1 MSASGRE
8 YDLLVLGGGAGGLM
22 AARTAHQLGA
32 RTLLINDGPPGGDC
46 TFTGC
51 VPSKALLAA
60 AAKGFSFEQASSRV
74 REAIER
80 IAAREDAPTLRAEGI
95 DVADGRGVLRS
106 STSVEVGGETFRA
119 RKIIIATGA
128 TAAVPP
134 IPGLADT
141 PFLTNENV
149 FSLQQQPASMVV
161 LGGGAI
167 GVELAQAFAR
177 LGTKITLIESLDR
190 LLAREEPE
198 TSTIIHDALIA
209 DGVGICTGSAVT
221 KVTSIGQSVRV
232 QLQDGQQINAEQ
244 LLVAVGRNPASS
256 GFGLGQIGVE
266 TDDRGFIRTKD
277 TMATTVSGV
286 WAIGDVTGR
295 LQFTHAA
302 ARMAFIAVHN
312 ALSRTAR
319 VRPTRFDSSAI
330 PWVTFTSPQVGRVG
344 ITEADAARIDGARV
358 AYVPLDEVDRAVAE
372 HETLGFVKL
381 IAGPRPVLKNLG
393 GGHILGATIV
403 APTGGEL
410 ADEVAFAMHT
420 RAFTGRLA
428 QSVHAYPTWSSALQ
442 QTAAQFFFTYGGRAA
457 RPARDR

>member
-1 MSASGRE
+1 MRPTARD
-8 YDLLVLGGGAGGLM
+8 YDLLVLGGGAGGLT
-22 AARTAHQLGA
+22 AARTAHRLGA

-51 VPSKALLAA
+51 VPSKTLLAA
-60 AAKGFSFEQASSRV
+60 AAKGCTFAQASSRV
-74 REAIER
+74 TEAIER

-95 DVADGRGVLRS
+95 DVAEGRGVLRS
-106 STSVEVGGETFRA
+106 PTSVEVGGETFRA

-128 TAAVPP
+128 TAAVPS

-149 FSLQQQPASMVV
+149 FSLQQPPASMVM

-177 LGTKITLIESLDR
+177 LGSKITLIESLDR
-190 LLAREEPE
+190 LLSREEPE
-198 TSTIIHDALIA
+198 ASTIVHDALTA

-221 KVTSIGQSVRV
+221 KVTNIAQSVRV

-256 GFGLGQIGVE
+256 GFGLDHIGVQ

-319 VRPTRFDSSAI
+319 VRPTRFDTSAI

-372 HETLGFVKL
+372 HDTLGFVKL
-381 IAGPRPVLKNLG
+381 IAGPRPLLKNLG

-410 ADEVAFAMHT
+410 ADEVALAMHT

-457 RPARDR
+457 RPAGDG